1 MSDNQQDMQIP
12 LLKRDAV
19 ITVQLGTGWIG
30 RFQEGFTYMME
41 GHEEDLKK
49 LEERKGNQENL
60 TGWEQMVI
68 ASSILLQEIMT
79 IAQNT
84 DQLEYKPL
92 SSMIPNSHPQDS
104 GQSE

>member
-79 IAQNT
+79 IAQISWNT
-84 DQLEYKPL
+84 
-92 SSMIPNSHPQDS
+92 NH
-104 GQSE
+104 